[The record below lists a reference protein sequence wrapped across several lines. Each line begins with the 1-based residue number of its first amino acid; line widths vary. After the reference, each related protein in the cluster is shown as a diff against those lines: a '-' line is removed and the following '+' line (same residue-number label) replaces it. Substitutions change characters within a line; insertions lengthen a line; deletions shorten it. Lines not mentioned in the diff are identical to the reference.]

1 MKKRFLTVF
10 FLFIFILSAFSD
22 NIRGEVSSL
31 ITINSEKSVTNFK
44 LFDLTGISAVQ
55 NPFLEG
61 LDLTLT
67 IPEELMKYRDSFMI
81 NIYYRLDNNP
91 DELLKVYKGSN
102 LLSTTIPV
110 SRKMFIS
117 IPLTGI
123 SNTDSI
129 PGSII
134 CPAVDISELPLLL
147 SITPVMKGIP
157 SSVLTSVF
165 ELEILP
171 VISNKGILNL
181 DITSPAS
188 DEKYT
193 ILLDGKKIT
202 NDREFIL
209 TTGIHQIKVVS
220 DSYKE
225 ISRSFV
231 IERGESNKISISLES
246 LLPTVVF
253 EAPHGAEIFLDGKK
267 LEYISG
273 NGIQIEPGEH
283 VVRIELSDYFL
294 SRKFTVLA
302 EKNYKVSLF
311 LDILVQ
317 DN

>member
-10 FLFIFILSAFSD
+10 FLFIIILSAFAV
-22 NIRGEVSSL
+22 NIRGEISSL
-31 ITINSEKSVTNFK
+31 ITINLEKSVTNFK
-44 LFDLTGISAVQ
+44 LYDLTAISVAH

-61 LDLTLT
+61 LDLALT

-81 NIYYRLDNNP
+81 NIYYRLDNIP
-91 DELLKVYKGSN
+91 EKLIKVYKGSS

-110 SRKMFIS
+110 SKKMFIS
-117 IPLTGI
+117 IPLPRI
-123 SNTDSI
+123 SNTDVI

-134 CPAVDISELPLLL
+134 CPGVNISELPLLL

-157 SSVLTSVF
+157 TTVLTSIF
-165 ELEILP
+165 KLEILP

-188 DEKYT
+188 GGKYT
-193 ILLDGKKIT
+193 IILDGKKIT
-202 NDREFIL
+202 NDREIIL
-209 TTGIHQIKVVS
+209 TTGIHQIKVES
-220 DSYKE
+220 DNFKE

-231 IERGESNKISISLES
+231 IERGETNKIKLSLES

-253 EAPHGAEIFLDGKK
+253 EAPNGAEIFLDGKK

-273 NGIQIEPGEH
+273 NAIQIEPGEH

-294 SRKFTVLA
+294 SRKFTVVA

>member
-31 ITINSEKSVTNFK
+31 ITINSGKSVTYFE
-44 LFDLTGISAVQ
+44 LYDLTGISVEY

-61 LDLTLT
+61 LDLALT
-67 IPEELMKYRDSFMI
+67 IPQELMKYRDSFMI
-81 NIYYRLDNNP
+81 NIYYRLDNIP
-91 DELLKVYKGSN
+91 EKSIKVYKGSN

-117 IPLTGI
+117 IPLTRI
-123 SNTDSI
+123 SNIDTI

-165 ELEILP
+165 KLEILQ
-171 VISNKGILNL
+171 VISNKGIFNL

-188 DEKYT
+188 GDIYT
-193 ILLDGKKIT
+193 IFLDGKKIT
-202 NDREFIL
+202 NETEFIL
-209 TTGIHQIKVVS
+209 AAGIHQIKVES
-220 DSYKE
+220 SNFKE

-231 IERGESNKISISLES
+231 IERGETNKINLTLES

-253 EAPHGAEIFLDGKK
+253 EAPQGAEIFLDGKK
-267 LEYISG
+267 LDYVSG

-294 SRKFTVLA
+294 SRKFTVVA

>member
-10 FLFIFILSAFSD
+10 FLFIFMISAFSD
-22 NIRGEVSSL
+22 NIRGEVTSL
-31 ITINSEKSVTNFK
+31 ITIKSEKSVTDFK
-44 LFDLTGISAVQ
+44 LYDLSSISVMQ

-67 IPEELMKYRDSFMI
+67 IPEELGKYRDSFMI
-81 NIYYRLDNNP
+81 NIYYELDKIPN
-91 DELLKVYKGSN
+91 ESLKVYRGSS

-110 SRKMFIS
+110 SKKMFIS
-117 IPLTGI
+117 VPFTGN
-123 SNTDSI
+123 SNIDTI
-129 PGSII
+129 PGTII
-134 CPAVDISELPLLL
+134 CSATDISDLPLLL

-157 SSVLTSVF
+157 SSVLSSIF
-165 ELEILP
+165 KLEVLP
-171 VISNKGILNL
+171 IISNKGILNL
-181 DITSPAS
+181 DITSPS
-188 DEKYT
+188 SNDIYT

-202 NDREFIL
+202 NKTEFIL
-209 TTGIHQIKVVS
+209 VAGIHQIKVES
-220 DSYKE
+220 DNFKE

-231 IERGESNKISISLES
+231 IERGETNKISLILES

-253 EAPHGAEIFLDGKK
+253 EAPLGAEIFLDGKK
-267 LEYISG
+267 LEYVSG
-273 NGIQIEPGEH
+273 NRIQVNPGEH

-294 SRKFTVLA
+294 SRKFTVSA